1 MTLEAVMICIDNS
14 EFSRNSDYNPSRL
27 DAQTDCANMIAGT
40 KTQQHPENVVGVALM
55 SGDRVDIRLNP
66 SADIGRVLA
75 VLSEIPV
82 RGESC
87 DIIRTI
93 QTSSIALKHRQ
104 NKNQKQRI
112 ICFVGSPVTAPEK
125 QLEQMGKILKK
136 NNVAIDVISIGDVDG
151 SNRSKLEKL
160 VESANS
166 GNTSHFIQVEPNSG
180 KIISDVIASSPIL
193 MPEGMFEGGMGGE
206 AGAGGDF
213 GFDPNMDPELAMAIR
228 LSMEEERQRQAN
240 SAAEGSAPAASTSSG
255 PPVNPASPTAATY
268 SSTNP
273 QIDEFDAEL
282 RAALLASMEDVASG
296 PSVPPQATGDIEMDQ
311 ELRKA
316 LAESMEDWGDTS
328 QNGDDDSALIAELV
342 ATLPGVDVND
352 PRFQEALRHL
362 RQQRDRK

>member
-1 MTLEAVMICIDNS
+1 MICIDNS
-14 EFSRNSDYNPSRL
+14 EFARNSDYNPSRL
-27 DAQTDCANMIAGT
+27 DAQTDCANVVAGA

-55 SGDRVDIRLNP
+55 AGDRVDIRLNP
-66 SADIGRVLA
+66 STDIGRVLA
-75 VLSEIPV
+75 VLAEIPV
-82 RGESC
+82 QGESC
-87 DIIRTI
+87 DLIRTI

-136 NNVAIDVISIGDVDG
+136 NNVSIDVISMGDVDG

-160 VESANS
+160 VDSANS
-166 GNTSHFIQVEPNSG
+166 GGTSHFIEVEPNSG
-180 KIISDVIASSPIL
+180 KVLSDVIATSPIL
-193 MPEGMFEGGMGGE
+193 MPEGMFEAGGMGG
-206 AGAGGDF
+206 AGDMGGDF
-213 GFDPNMDPELAMAIR
+213 GFDPSMDPELAMAIR
-228 LSMEEERQRQAN
+228 LSMEEERQRQAAATAGAGGSN
-240 SAAEGSAPAASTSSG
+240 ESAGSTSQH
-255 PPVNPASPTAATY
+255 VNPASPAAATY

-282 RAALLASMEDVASG
+282 RAALLASMEDVGQASAG
-296 PSVPPQATGDIEMDQ
+296 APQSTGDVEMDE

-316 LAESMEDWGDTS
+316 LAESMEDWDNGPTS
-328 QNGDDDSALIAELV
+328 STGSGDDSALIAELV

-362 RQQRDRK
+362 REQRGKK